1 MIFNILLWIVWSL
14 LANGRMYPWSCKIVV
29 ANDHRQ
35 ILQDHIIFFG
45 FTHSS
50 RSMFKIATH
59 CMIICSLE
67 PLYIKKIKLHICNNN
82 RLYIKFKK
90 EKGISHTIENLTTQH
105 RANKK

>member
-1 MIFNILLWIVWSL
+1 MIFNILLWTVWSL

-67 PLYIKKIKLHICNNN
+67 PLYIK
-82 RLYIKFKK
+82 FKK